1 LNTESKI
8 TDVAA
13 ALDEAGRKLNE
24 GQFEDAGNMCQRILA
39 EDPENVR
46 ALNVLGASMA
56 RTGKIGQAIA
66 VAEKVCAL
74 SPANAVFHGNLSY
87 LYRLN
92 GQFLKARAALANAVL
107 NDTEN
112 AAYQA
117 GFSQVMEHLE
127 FHKATAETETI
138 KEAIRT
144 CMANPAIDA
153 ATFSTAW
160 HSLLLLD
167 PVFDGLATL
176 TGDGDFTQQAEQVNT
191 GDLAESL
198 ADPFLLLGMRS
209 LHARGLKFERIMTFL
224 RRLLLSR
231 LDECDPES
239 FLPFLCALAEHC
251 NLNEYV
257 YSCTAEELAMV
268 AVLAEGLDLAAD
280 IGPGL
285 MARVALVACYKD
297 PMGLACS
304 GAIAQASVDSQNDA
318 FTHFIRHTI
327 SIPTKTR
334 GYLESILA
342 DSSAS
347 GSVQNA
353 VSSSV
358 AKQYEESPYPRWRH
372 LEIPA
377 LSDQLRA
384 KGRGREI
391 LVAGCGTG
399 QEPLNLAVH
408 YPEARV
414 LGLDLSASSLAYG
427 KQKAVEFGVDNVE
440 FMQADI
446 LDIEGLGR
454 QFDLISCS
462 GVLHHMEDPLE
473 GWRRLLACLK
483 PDGYM
488 KIALYSEAA
497 RQTVVA
503 CRNWIEEQGFAATP
517 QGIRDFRQAIMALDA
532 DNPLTDIV
540 NWTDFYSMSM
550 CRDLVFHVQERRV
563 TLPWIKSVLDDL
575 QLSCLSMRISN
586 PQYLKEYLSK
596 YAGDQDLCNLD
607 TLHEYENHNPKTF
620 RDMYSFWCC
629 RKESAAVA
637 RRPAWFYTEGLA
649 Q

>member
-13 ALDEAGRKLNE
+13 KLDEAGRRLNQ
-24 GQFEDAGNMCQRILA
+24 GQFEDAGNICQGILA

-46 ALNVLGASMA
+46 ALNVLGASLA
-56 RTGKIGQAIA
+56 RTGKVDQAIP

-74 SPANAVFHGNLSY
+74 SPANAVFHSNLSY

-112 AAYQA
+112 VAYRA
-117 GFSQVMEHLE
+117 GFAQVMEHLE
-127 FHKATAETETI
+127 FHRATAETETI
-138 KEAIRT
+138 KEAIRA
-144 CMANPAIDA
+144 CMANPGIDA
-153 ATFSTAW
+153 AAFSTAW

-167 PVFDGLATL
+167 PVFEGLATL
-176 TGDGDFTQQAEQVNT
+176 TREDDFRQQAVRVNAE
-191 GDLAESL
+191 DLAEPL
-198 ADPFLLLGMRS
+198 ADPFLLLGVRS
-209 LHARGLKFERIMTFL
+209 LHARSAEFERIMTFL
-224 RRLLLSR
+224 RRFMLSCFA
-231 LDECDPES
+231 EYDPES
-239 FLPFLCALAEHC
+239 FLPFLCAMAEHC

-257 YSCTAEELAMV
+257 YGCTKDELEMAGALEETLDLSA
-268 AVLAEGLDLAAD
+268 GLDLD
-280 IGPGL
+280 S
-285 MARVALVACYKD
+285 MARIAIVACYKD
-297 PMGLACS
+297 PLDLDCAEDVIRAGTGL
-304 GAIAQASVDSQNDA
+304 QDEA
-318 FTHFIRHTI
+318 FAHFVENAI
-327 SIPTKTR
+327 SIPAKTMEFLDTIPAPLSA
-334 GYLESILA
+334 GESGQSA
-342 DSSAS
+342 VSAS
-347 GSVQNA
+347 
-353 VSSSV
+353 V
-358 AKQYEESPYPRWRH
+358 ARQYEENPYPRWRH
-372 LEIPA
+372 LDVPTLTKEH
-377 LSDQLRA
+377 RA
-384 KGRGREI
+384 MGRGRDI

-399 QEPLNLAVH
+399 HELLNLAVH

-414 LGLDLSASSLAYG
+414 LGLDLSAPSLAYG
-427 KQKAVEFGVDNVE
+427 KQKAIEFGVENVE
-440 FMQADI
+440 FMRADI
-446 LDIEGLGR
+446 LDTGSLDR
-454 QFDLISCS
+454 QFDLVSCA
-462 GVLHHMEDPLE
+462 GVLHHMEDPVE
-473 GWRRLLACLK
+473 GWRKLLACLK

-503 CRNWIEEQGFAATP
+503 CRSWIEEQGFAATP

-532 DNPLTDIV
+532 DNPLTDIM

-550 CRDLVFHVQERRV
+550 CRDLVFHVQEHRV

-607 TLHEYENHNPKTF
+607 TLHEYENHNPNTF

-629 RKESAAVA
+629 RTENAAIA
-637 RRPAWFYTEGLA
+637 RRPAWFYTAGLA